1 MRKEILAEDFANA
14 SKAYTDLQGALM
26 EVFENEPIMSCL
38 LEQLHKLADE
48 YYRAMICI
56 YSAGM
61 TLDEALKLLS

>member
-26 EVFENEPIMSCL
+26 EVFEDEPIMSCL
-38 LEQLHKLADE
+38 LGQIYKLADE
-48 YYRAMICI
+48 YYMTMICI